1 MTLYGELHVNDAF
14 HVLFKCPL
22 VANERVKMFS
32 RLDNTCGAYEWER
45 VNTLSGLGIIL
56 LSPQDINAA
65 WVVGRFLS
73 EYLAA
78 REILFA
84 SSPFSAPPVNI
95 VSSKWLGGRNVQLT
109 ELRTYIEESLNR
121 RANSSTP
128 LPSHVCLLSEAWI
141 IRHSR
146 ESLDDAFKP
155 VRSWLPVGWESCLDR
170 HSKSTR
176 RSIACL

>member
-1 MTLYGELHVNDAF
+1 MNFFLFRTEVAPAFILNKNSNKKFINVINRFDRECEFCKHVYGELHVNDAF

-45 VNTLSGLGIIL
+45 VNTLSGLGILL

-95 VSSKWLGGRNVQLT
+95 VSSKWLGG
-109 ELRTYIEESLNR
+109 
-121 RANSSTP
+121 
-128 LPSHVCLLSEAWI
+128 PSEDVRFSLLSCVPI
-141 IRHSR
+141 
-146 ESLDDAFKP
+146 L
-155 VRSWLPVGWESCLDR
+155 
-170 HSKSTR
+170 KSH
-176 RSIACL
+176 